1 MKNYKNLVPIGL
13 VVFMG
18 VGIYSVFAN
27 AATENSDYHAYLK
40 KARKDAKLEVI
51 EEAVQ
56 YYGKALEFNGENL
69 LYQNILKN
77 QPDMNS
83 F

>member
-40 KARKDAKLEVI
+40 KARRCQIRGDRRSCSVLWESIGI
-51 EEAVQ
+51 E
-56 YYGKALEFNGENL
+56 
-69 LYQNILKN
+69 
-77 QPDMNS
+77 
-83 F
+83 

>member
-27 AATENSDYHAYLK
+27 AATETSDSEETTTREPM
-40 KARKDAKLEVI
+40 KA
-51 EEAVQ
+51 
-56 YYGKALEFNGENL
+56 GK
-69 LYQNILKN
+69 
-77 QPDMNS
+77 
-83 F
+83 